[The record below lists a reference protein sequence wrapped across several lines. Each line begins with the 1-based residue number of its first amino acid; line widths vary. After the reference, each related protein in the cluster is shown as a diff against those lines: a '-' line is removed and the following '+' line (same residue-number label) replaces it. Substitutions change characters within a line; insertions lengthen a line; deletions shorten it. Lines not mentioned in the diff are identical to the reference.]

1 MNKFVKYHLR
11 LEAHALVEACL
22 KFNNMAVDEE
32 LGEKTWDEILDMEER
47 VDAQAGS
54 ELKSLVVEEPLRSKE
69 LKKNQN
75 KDIGTSSK
83 KPVCPTCTNRG
94 VELYKNWHLGM
105 F

>member
-11 LEAHALVEACL
+11 LEAHSVAEVCL

-47 VDAQAGS
+47 VDSQAGS
-54 ELKSLVVEEPLRSKE
+54 ELEEPLRLKE

-75 KDIGTSSK
+75 KEIGTSSK
-83 KPVCPTCTNRG
+83 KPV
-94 VELYKNWHLGM
+94 
-105 F
+105 